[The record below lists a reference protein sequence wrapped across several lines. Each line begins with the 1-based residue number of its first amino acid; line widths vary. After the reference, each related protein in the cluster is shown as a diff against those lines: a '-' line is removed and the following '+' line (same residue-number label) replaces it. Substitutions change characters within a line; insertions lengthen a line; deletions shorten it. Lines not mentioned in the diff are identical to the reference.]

1 MGEVSEST
9 QRLFLPSKLCDR
21 DRPPLPTLVVLIVVH
36 ILRYLVEYFLLLY
49 SLTSQNFIDNFVL
62 FKESTEGWL
71 QTLIIV
77 FYLQL
82 DTKIT
87 DNISCRNADS
97 NSATGSFS
105 EFKSKSSCVRVWR
118 TAAVLVE
125 VIEWVD
131 ARLLL
136 LVRLERVA
144 GLEIGVLHGRD
155 PAGPGGKWKDT
166 REKPEKRNGE
176 KLHVKSHG
184 SAKEQL
190 CRSAREDKT
199 FKPNFG

>member
-9 QRLFLPSKLCDR
+9 LRLFLPSKLCDR

-49 SLTSQNFIDNFVL
+49 SLTSQNFIDNLVL

-77 FYLQL
+77 FYL

-87 DNISCRNADS
+87 DNISCKNADS

-105 EFKSKSSCVRVWR
+105 EFKSKSSGVRVWR

-125 VIEWVD
+125 VIERVD

-176 KLHVKSHG
+176 KLHVKSHA
-184 SAKEQL
+184 SAKEQQ